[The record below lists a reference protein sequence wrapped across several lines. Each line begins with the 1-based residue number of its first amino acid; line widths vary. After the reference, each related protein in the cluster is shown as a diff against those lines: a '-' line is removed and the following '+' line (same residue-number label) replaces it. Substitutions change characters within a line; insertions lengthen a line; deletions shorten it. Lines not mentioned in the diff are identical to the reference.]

1 MEAVYYYEDKNKK
14 DVETLL
20 SDEFFKRLGPIDREA
35 KLMGTQRKTGYYL
48 YINADNPDKYKMAQ
62 DKIAE
67 SKIEM
72 TKLSGDE
79 EKAVIDCSP
88 QGRGRGRRGHG
99 RYLRISTGLEGIKK
113 ARLWQSLIAPGAAR
127 VRIRDRALPGFLFNS
142 NDVGFFLFGP
152 DHFLDFQ
159 SLAFEQR

>member
-20 SDEFFKRLGPIDREA
+20 SDEFFKRLGPTDREA

-48 YINADNPDKYKMAQ
+48 YITADNPDKFKMAQ

-79 EKAVIDCSP
+79 EKAVVDAIHREQDEAA
-88 QGRGRGRRGHG
+88 
-99 RYLRISTGLEGIKK
+99 EGM
-113 ARLWQSLIAPGAAR
+113 GA
-127 VRIRDRALPGFLFNS
+127 I
-142 NDVGFFLFGP
+142 FG
-152 DHFLDFQ
+152 
-159 SLAFEQR
+159 